1 MGLTKTLKIHK
12 TAVELM
18 EVVDET
24 YGQMKHHHKF
34 TVGTIMVQSSIE
46 ILRYIN
52 KANHCTNSIDRVA
65 YINKVIEEIEFI
77 DTIANFCSN
86 IMCIPIKRASRIVS
100 LVDNISNQATGWKL
114 YTEKLLNN

>member
-24 YGQMKHHHKF
+24 YVQMKHHHKF
-34 TVGTIMVQSSIE
+34 TIGTTMVQSSIE

-52 KANHCTNSIDRVA
+52 KANHCTDYADRVA
-65 YINKVIEEIEFI
+65 CISRVIEEIEFI
-77 DTIANFCSN
+77 DTIANFCSD
-86 IMCIPIKRASRIVS
+86 IMCIPMKRSSRIVS
-100 LVDNISNQATGWKL
+100 LVDNISNQATRWKM
-114 YTEKLLNN
+114 YTEKFIK